1 MSLFFWG
8 TLGVKWLEDALDL
21 ARDLRGALN
30 EEISNWIN
38 LLRQIWLPLMAR
50 LAGLP
55 WVVRL
60 MKDSASWSVPFDK
73 DRLKNRAADDKQ
85 QH

>member
-1 MSLFFWG
+1 MMSLFFWG
-8 TLGVKWLEDALDL
+8 TLSVKWFEDALDL
-21 ARDLRGALN
+21 ARDLRGALH

-50 LAGLP
+50 LARLP

-60 MKDSASWSVPFDK
+60 MKVSASWSVPV
-73 DRLKNRAADDKQ
+73 R
-85 QH
+85 

>member
-60 MKDSASWSVPFDK
+60 MKDSASWSVPV
-73 DRLKNRAADDKQ
+73 R
-85 QH
+85 